1 MRKCMLQMRISPY
14 EREIVRLYA
23 ELSGKT
29 MSQLIRERVVDKAL
43 QPLREAV
50 AQEIQDQGNVEG

>member
-1 MRKCMLQMRISPY
+1 MRKCMLQMRISPH

-43 QPLREAV
+43 QPLREAA

>member
-1 MRKCMLQMRISPY
+1 MRKCMLQLRISRY
-14 EREIVRLYA
+14 EREMVRLYA

-50 AQEIQDQGNVEG
+50 AREAEVSGGQE